1 MDADSD
7 VAELIEGAI
16 RQDREAWRAIV
27 VRYTP
32 LLMSVLRGF
41 RLAEA
46 DVHDIAQTVWLRLV
60 EHLESLREPRALPG
74 WLTTTA
80 RNEAIKALKSG
91 ARATP
96 VADIF
101 DSADTEEF
109 ADSVENDLMRVQRRE
124 ALLEAF
130 ALLSDR
136 DRELLLLLSS
146 DPPLR
151 YTEIAS
157 RMHISIGSI
166 GPTRARA
173 LDKLRQSPALLAL
186 DGAMTEG
193 WR

>member
-1 MDADSD
+1 MDANSD
-7 VAELIEGAI
+7 VAELIQAAVKQN
-16 RQDREAWRAIV
+16 RDAWAAIV

-41 RLAEA
+41 RLSEA

-74 WLTTTA
+74 WLATTA

-91 ARATP
+91 TRSTP
-96 VADIF
+96 VANFF
-101 DSADTEEF
+101 DSAATDEF
-109 ADSVENDLMRVQRRE
+109 AGSVEDDLMRVQRRE

-130 ALLSDR
+130 ALLNDR
-136 DRELLLLLSS
+136 DRQLLLLLSS

-151 YTEIAS
+151 YSEIAA
-157 RMHISIGSI
+157 RLQISIGSI

-173 LDKLRQSPALLAL
+173 LDKLRHSPALLAL
-186 DGAMTEG
+186 DAAMTEG
-193 WR
+193 W